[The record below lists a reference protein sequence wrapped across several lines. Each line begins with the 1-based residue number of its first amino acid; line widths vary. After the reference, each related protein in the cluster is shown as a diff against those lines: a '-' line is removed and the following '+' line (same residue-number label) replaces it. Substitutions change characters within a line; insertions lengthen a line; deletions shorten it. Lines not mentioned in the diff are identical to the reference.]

1 MTAGYDA
8 ESAVEHELELRLA
21 SVLWRLRR
29 TTGIETAL
37 FEAVADDPSK
47 RALSYLGLTVVAD
60 ADLSK
65 CDQSRTTAI

>member
-8 ESAVEHELELRLA
+8 KSAVEHELELRLA

-47 RALSYLGLTVVAD
+47 RALIPASRQATGVAFP
-60 ADLSK
+60 
-65 CDQSRTTAI
+65 CAIDTSI